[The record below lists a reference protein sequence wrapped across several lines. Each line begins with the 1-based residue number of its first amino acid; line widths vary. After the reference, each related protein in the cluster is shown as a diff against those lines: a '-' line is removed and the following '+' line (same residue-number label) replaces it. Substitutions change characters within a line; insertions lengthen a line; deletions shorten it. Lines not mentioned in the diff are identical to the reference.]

1 MQDKKEVLKKILS
14 EKIKKYRKS
23 SNKSISLI
31 CNEIDLSKSIWSD
44 LEKGIKDPQFSTL
57 WRIAE
62 GLNIPLSEIIIE
74 IEHELKGKI
83 NFIEN

>member
-1 MQDKKEVLKKILS
+1 MQDKKEILKSILS
-14 EKIKKYRKS
+14 KKIKKYREI

-62 GLNIPLSEIIIE
+62 GLNIPLSDIVIE
-74 IEHELKGKI
+74 IEQELKGKI

>member
-1 MQDKKEVLKKILS
+1 MQDKKEALKKILS

-31 CNEIDLSKSIWSD
+31 CDEIDLSKSIWSD
-44 LEKGIKDPQFSTL
+44 LEL

-62 GLNIPLSEIIIE
+62 GLNIPLSEIIVE

>member
-1 MQDKKEVLKKILS
+1 MQEKKEILKSILS
-14 EKIKKYRKS
+14 KKIKKYREI

-62 GLNIPLSEIIIE
+62 GLNIPLSEIVIE
-74 IEHELKGKI
+74 IEQELKGKI